1 MKARNV
7 IQSYYGLFSW
17 FVPKI
22 EIECDVFSTHYICRK
37 LPIMIEVKRR
47 PTADISGFS
56 AATPPLLQRIY
67 ASRGIASELEL
78 ERGAKGLLS
87 YDKLHGIEPAVQ
99 LLVAA
104 LAENRR
110 IIIVGDFD
118 ADGAT
123 SSALSVLALRMLG
136 CSNVDYLIPNRVED
150 GYGLSPE
157 VVDQAEVRGAEVIM
171 TVDNGVSS
179 IAGVA
184 AAKAKGMQILVTDH
198 HLQGRELPIADAIVN
213 PNLDVCTF
221 PSKALCGVGVAFY
234 LMLALRAELRSINWF
249 EQKSIPVPN
258 LAELLDLVALGT
270 VADVVA
276 LDGNNRILVH
286 QGLQR
291 IRAGKCR
298 PGIQA
303 LIEVANRDPARL
315 VTSDLGFALGPRINA
330 AGRLDDMSFGV
341 ELLLCNH
348 IQAARRMASELDG
361 LNQTR
366 KEIEHGMKEE
376 ALAICERISFNQQDM
391 PYGLALFQRDWHQGV
406 IGILASRIKDLYHRP
421 VIAFADAG
429 EGEIKGSC
437 RSIPGLHMRDVLDLI
452 DTRNPGMILKF
463 GGHAMAAGLTI
474 PEDQLSGFSKA
485 FDEIVRSQ
493 LDEDALKG
501 VFLTDGELAAN
512 DLNIETAEVLRN
524 GGPWG
529 QQFPEPSF
537 DGTFRLLHQK
547 LVGSKH
553 LKMMV
558 EPINGGSV
566 IDAIAF
572 NVDLKSWPDAS
583 VQQVDLVYRLDV
595 NEFRGNRSVQLM
607 IEHLIAK

>member
-1 MKARNV
+1 M
-7 IQSYYGLFSW
+7 
-17 FVPKI
+17 I
-22 EIECDVFSTHYICRK
+22 EI
-37 LPIMIEVKRR
+37 KRR
-47 PTADISGFS
+47 PEADISGFS
-56 AATPPLLQRIY
+56 DAIPARLKRIY
-67 ASRGIASELEL
+67 ASRGITHDGEL

-87 YDKLHGIEPAVQ
+87 YNQLYGMAQAVD
-99 LLVAA
+99 LLEQA
-104 LAENRR
+104 LRNNQR
-110 IIIVGDFD
+110 IIVVGDFD

-123 SSALSVLALRMLG
+123 SSALSVLAFKMLG
-136 CSNVDYLIPNRVED
+136 CQNVDYLVPNRFDD

-157 VVDQAEVRGAEVIM
+157 VVDQALAKGVEVIM

-179 IAGVA
+179 LSGVA
-184 AAKAKGMQILVTDH
+184 YAKEKGLTVVVTDH
-198 HLQGRELPIADAIVN
+198 HLPGDILPNADAIVN
-213 PNLDVCTF
+213 PNLNECGF

-234 LMLALRAELRSINWF
+234 LMLALRAQLRATDWF
-249 EQKSIPVPN
+249 TQQNIPEPN

-291 IRAGKCR
+291 IRAGRCR

-303 LIEVANRDPARL
+303 LIEVANRDPQKI

-330 AGRLDDMSFGV
+330 AGRLDDMAFGV
-341 ELLLCNH
+341 ELLLCDN
-348 IQAARRMASELDG
+348 IQSARRMATELDG

-366 KEIEHGMKEE
+366 KEIEQGMKEE
-376 ALAICERISFNQQDM
+376 ALAICERLKFSANDM
-391 PYGLALFQRDWHQGV
+391 PYGLVLFQKDWHQGV
-406 IGILASRIKDLYHRP
+406 IGILASRIKEKFHRP
-421 VIAFADAG
+421 VICFADAG
-429 EGEIKGSC
+429 NEQIKGSC

-452 DTRNPGMILKF
+452 DTQNPGMIAKF

-474 PEDQLSGFSKA
+474 DTKQLDAFSRA
-485 FDEIVRSQ
+485 FDQAVRNE
-493 LDEDALKG
+493 LGEDELKG
-501 VFLTDGELAAN
+501 VLLTDGELEAN
-512 DLNIETAEVLRN
+512 EFNLDTAEMLRA

-529 QQFPEPSF
+529 QQFPEPTF

-547 LVGSKH
+547 LVGGKH

-558 EPINGGSV
+558 EPLHGGSV

-572 NVDLKSWPDAS
+572 NVDLKRWPDGS
-583 VQQVDLVYRLDV
+583 VQQVELVYRLDI

-607 IEHLIAK
+607 IEHLAAK

>member
-1 MKARNV
+1 M
-7 IQSYYGLFSW
+7 
-17 FVPKI
+17 I
-22 EIECDVFSTHYICRK
+22 EI
-37 LPIMIEVKRR
+37 KRR
-47 PTADISGFS
+47 PVVDPQCFS
-56 AATPPLLQRIY
+56 NEIPAILQRIY
-67 ASRGIASELEL
+67 ASRGITNDAEL
-78 ERGAKGLLS
+78 ERGAKGLLN
-87 YDKLHGIEPAVQ
+87 YNQLYGMADAVA
-99 LLVAA
+99 LLVTA
-104 LAENRR
+104 LTNNTR

-123 SSALSVLALRMLG
+123 SSALSVLALKMLG
-136 CSNVDYLIPNRVED
+136 CRNVDYLVPNRFDD

-157 VVDQAEVRGAEVIM
+157 VAQQAIDRGAELIM

-179 IAGVA
+179 IDGVA
-184 AAKAKGMQILVTDH
+184 AAKAQGVQVLVTDH
-198 HLQGRELPIADAIVN
+198 HLPGDCLPAADAMVN
-213 PNLDVCTF
+213 PNLDQCGF

-234 LMLALRAELRSINWF
+234 LMLALRAELRNNGWF
-249 EQKSIPVPN
+249 EQQALAVPN

-270 VADVVA
+270 IADVVA

-315 VTSDLGFALGPRINA
+315 VASDLGFALGPRINA

-341 ELLLCNH
+341 ELLLCDN
-348 IQAARRMASELDG
+348 IQAARRMATELDA

-366 KEIEHGMKEE
+366 KEIEQGMKEE
-376 ALAICERISFNQQDM
+376 GLAICERLQFNHQDM
-391 PYGLALFQRDWHQGV
+391 PYGLVLFQRDWHQGV
-406 IGILASRIKDLYHRP
+406 IGILASRIKDKYHRP

-429 EGEIKGSC
+429 KGEIKGSC
-437 RSIPGLHMRDVLDLI
+437 RSIVGLHMRDVLDVV
-452 DTRNPGMILKF
+452 DTQHPGMILKF

-474 PEDQLSGFSKA
+474 PESQLDAFSTA
-485 FDEIVRSQ
+485 FDVAVRKV
-493 LDEDALKG
+493 LDEDALQG
-501 VFLTDGELAAN
+501 VLLSDGELQPHE
-512 DLNIETAEVLRN
+512 LTLETAEILRA

-529 QQFPEPSF
+529 QQFPEPTF

-547 LVGSKH
+547 LVAGKH

-558 EPINGGSV
+558 EPLAGGSV

-572 NVDLKSWPDAS
+572 NVDLKCWPDAS
-583 VQQVDLVYRLDV
+583 VQQIELVYRLDI

-607 IEHLIAK
+607 VEHLAAK